1 NKPKIL
7 LLDEITSSL
16 DRVSEQDIEKLIV
29 KLNKNYK
36 TTIIWITHS
45 LEQALRVGDYAW
57 VMMDGRIMETG
68 EVDLLRS
75 PKSDKVKGFV
85 EGGTEC
91 VLLHYLWRLFLW
103 LFRLFFPKP

>member
-1 NKPKIL
+1 LMIYNTLVIKPIIL
-7 LLDEITSSL
+7 LIDENTFSL
-16 DRVSEQDIEKLIV
+16 DRLIKQEIEILIV
-29 KLNKNYK
+29 KLNNNYK

-45 LEQALRVGDYAW
+45 QEQALRVGDYAW

-85 EGGTEC
+85 EGGKERD
-91 VLLHYLWRLFLW
+91 LLYYLWCLF
-103 LFRLFFPKP
+103 